1 MLGSCR
7 PRIDRQLGEVS
18 LRDGRPALWTSGAR
32 EGRRE
37 SVLPCSLFQSGAWR
51 APEGEPPLLR
61 RASKVRRQGS
71 EGEAAGRAPWN
82 AIEPTGDVP
91 GLAVGCT
98 EFRRKRL
105 GHLLSGRGQ
114 LAARNPSWLAGRETR
129 RPAVYMVPNRSAQWA
144 RPEEC
149 TGGAVSVRLGHGPQS
164 GAGLVEG
171 NLKSERRRGVATC
184 RRVPGRSV
192 QVSASGCRQSNVRPG
207 RVRLRRTGMAA
218 GR

>member
-1 MLGSCR
+1 M
-7 PRIDRQLGEVS
+7 
-18 LRDGRPALWTSGAR
+18 
-32 EGRRE
+32 
-37 SVLPCSLFQSGAWR
+37 LPCSLFLSGAWR
-51 APEGEPPLLR
+51 APEGGPPLLR
-61 RASKVRRQGS
+61 RASEVRRQGS

-82 AIEPTGDVP
+82 VIEPPGDVP
-91 GLAVGCT
+91 GLAVGST

-105 GHLLSGRGQ
+105 NRLYVVRGQ
-114 LAARNPSWLAGRETR
+114 LAARDPSWLAGGVR
-129 RPAVYMVPNRSAQWA
+129 RPAVYIVSNRSAQQI

-184 RRVPGRSV
+184 RRMPGRSV
-192 QVSASGCRQSNVRPG
+192 QVSASGCRQSNVRTDG
-207 RVRLRRTGMAA
+207 VRLRRTGMAA

>member
-7 PRIDRQLGEVS
+7 PRIDRQLGKVG
-18 LRDGRPALWTSGAR
+18 LQDGRPALWTSGAR

-61 RASKVRRQGS
+61 RASEVRRQGS

-91 GLAVGCT
+91 GLAVGST

-105 GHLLSGRGQ
+105 GHLSPGRGQ
-114 LAARNPSWLAGRETR
+114 LAARDPSWLAGGVR
-129 RPAVYMVPNRSAQWA
+129 RPAVYIVSNRSAQQI

-164 GAGLVEG
+164 GAGLVEDIS
-171 NLKSERRRGVATC
+171 KPERRRGVAT
-184 RRVPGRSV
+184 
-192 QVSASGCRQSNVRPG
+192 
-207 RVRLRRTGMAA
+207 
-218 GR
+218 

>member
-7 PRIDRQLGEVS
+7 PRIDRQLGKVG
-18 LRDGRPALWTSGAR
+18 LQDGRPALWTSGAR

-61 RASKVRRQGS
+61 RAPKVRRPGS

-91 GLAVGCT
+91 GLAAGST

-105 GHLLSGRGQ
+105 GHLSSGRGQ
-114 LAARNPSWLAGRETR
+114 LAARDPSWLAGKNEKACGSHRSEPR
-129 RPAVYMVPNRSAQWA
+129 RPADSA
-144 RPEEC
+144 RGVHRRC
-149 TGGAVSVRLGHGPQS
+149 RLG
-164 GAGLVEG
+164 
-171 NLKSERRRGVATC
+171 
-184 RRVPGRSV
+184 
-192 QVSASGCRQSNVRPG
+192 ASGTWPAVGSRIG
-207 RVRLRRTGMAA
+207 RG
-218 GR
+218 